1 MICELIIK
9 LNPILIKYWSMQ
21 ICELSQI
28 NLDVHDT
35 KEQLHNLRQCQIWK
49 MLIVPSLINQFLFL
63 QLRIVNANVVRNDS
77 ITNFVVVIFTEEQLF
92 NFVFSLHMISK
103 IGWSLWIFFGQ
114 LIEMY

>member
-1 MICELIIK
+1 
-9 LNPILIKYWSMQ
+9 
-21 ICELSQI
+21 
-28 NLDVHDT
+28 
-35 KEQLHNLRQCQIWK
+35 

-103 IGWSLWIFFGQ
+103 IG
-114 LIEMY
+114 